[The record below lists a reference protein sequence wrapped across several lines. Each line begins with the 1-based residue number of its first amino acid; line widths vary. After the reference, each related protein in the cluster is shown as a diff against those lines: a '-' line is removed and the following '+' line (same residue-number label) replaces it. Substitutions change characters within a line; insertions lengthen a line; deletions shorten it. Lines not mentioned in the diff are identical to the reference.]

1 MIAGGPAV
9 IAPGEFRA
17 FAGQFVTG
25 VTVVT
30 TRDGEG
36 QFQGLTMNAV
46 SALSLTPP
54 LYLICVERNATTLP
68 PLLESRLFGLSI
80 LSKEQSTIARLF
92 ATKNQNKFRDCPF
105 VVGRTG
111 VPLIAGALGHI
122 ECSVAQTI
130 KAGDHVVVIG
140 QVEHADIKGGE
151 PLVYFRSAFLDLGGE
166 PLGEARALAESP

>member
-1 MIAGGPAV
+1 MNGSAMVP
-9 IAPGEFRA
+9 PNEFRS

-36 QFQGLTMNAV
+36 RFQGLTMNAV

-54 LYLICVERNATTLP
+54 LYLICVERNATTLA
-68 PLLESRLFGLSI
+68 PLLESRVFGLSI
-80 LSKEQSTIARLF
+80 LNKNQSFIARLF
-92 ATKNQNKFRDCPF
+92 ATKSQNKFRECPF

-111 VPLIAGALGHI
+111 VPLIDGALGHI
-122 ECSVAQTI
+122 ECSVVQTVE
-130 KAGDHVVVIG
+130 AGDHIVVIG

-151 PLVYFRSAFLDLGGE
+151 PLVYFRSAFLDLGGK
-166 PLGEARALAESP
+166 PLGDARALAKSP